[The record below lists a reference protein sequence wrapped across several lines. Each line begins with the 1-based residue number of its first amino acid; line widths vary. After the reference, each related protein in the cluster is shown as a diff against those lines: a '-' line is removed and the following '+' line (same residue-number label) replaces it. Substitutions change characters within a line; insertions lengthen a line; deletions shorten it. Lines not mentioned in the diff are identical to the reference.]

1 MLLLKLFQIILLG
14 CLLTSCMVGPNFY
27 KPPLPLTCRYTPCP
41 QPTKTVAT
49 QKVGKSGKAQQFISC
64 LDIPSQWWTLY
75 HSPEINEL
83 ICLGIQNNPTLQS
96 TIATLK
102 QAQET
107 VNAQIGSTLLPQVD
121 ANLSGQRQRFPNSFG
136 VNTGNP
142 GIFNSFNTGVTVT
155 YTLDIFGGARRQVE
169 ALCAKVHYHYFQ
181 VEAAY
186 LTLTTNITTTAI
198 TIASLKAQI
207 EATYE
212 LIKTQK
218 HYLRIVKQQFES
230 GSASAAD
237 IYSQETLLAQTEA
250 TLAPLKQRLDVNLHL
265 LSILIG
271 EYPCLDRLPNFVL
284 NKFELP
290 VNIPLSIPSLLVRHR
305 PDIQASEALL
315 HQASAQIGV
324 ATANLF
330 PQLTLNGD
338 YGWQSTVFATLFNP
352 ANVAWNYGGQLLQP
366 IFHGGALLA
375 ERRASIAAYEAAFAN
390 YRETV
395 LQGFKNVAD
404 SLRALEHDAQA
415 LRDRKKQE
423 VSAGKALYIAQKQ
436 YELGAVNYLTLLIA
450 QRQFH
455 EARIL
460 LIQAEASRYTDTAA
474 LFQALGGGWWN
485 RPC

>member
-1 MLLLKLFQIILLG
+1 
-14 CLLTSCMVGPNFY
+14 MVGPNFY
-27 KPPLPLTCRYTPCP
+27 KPPLPQICRYTPCP
-41 QPTKTVAT
+41 APVKTVSIP
-49 QKVGKSGKAQQFISC
+49 KVGKVGKAQHFIPC
-64 LDIPSQWWTLY
+64 LDIPGQWWALY

-83 ICLGIQNNPTLQS
+83 ICLGIRNNPTLYAAM
-96 TIATLK
+96 ATLR

-107 VNAQIGSTLLPQVD
+107 LNAQIGSTLLPQVD
-121 ANLSGQRQRFPNSFG
+121 ANLSGQRQRFPNSGG
-136 VNTGNP
+136 VSGGKP
-142 GIFNSFNTGVTVT
+142 GIFNSFNTGVTVA

-169 ALCAKVHYHYFQ
+169 ALCAQVHYQNFQ

-186 LTLTTNITTTAI
+186 LTLTTNIATTAI
-198 TIASLKAQI
+198 TTASLKAQI
-207 EATYE
+207 DATYE
-212 LIKTQK
+212 LIKAQK
-218 HYLRIVKQQFES
+218 QYLHIVKQQFES

-271 EYPCLDRLPNFVL
+271 EFPCQDRLPNLVL
-284 NKFELP
+284 KKLELP
-290 VNIPLSIPSLLVRHR
+290 NTIPLSIPSLLVRHR

-315 HQASAQIGV
+315 HQASAEIGV

-330 PQLTLNGD
+330 PQLTLTGD
-338 YGWQSTVFATLFNP
+338 YGWQSTVFSTLISP

-366 IFHGGALLA
+366 VFHGGALLA
-375 ERRASIAAYEAAFAN
+375 QRRAAIAAYDAAFAN

-404 SLRALEHDAQA
+404 SLRALEHDAEA

-423 VSAGKALYIAQKQ
+423 VAARKALFIAQKQ
-436 YELGAVNYLTLLIA
+436 YELGAVNYLILLIA